1 MEKNKILIK
10 PPLGLMPKKLFL
22 EQRFENI
29 KEAIE
34 RYVKADKEIPNDW
47 LDEYEEIL
55 NYLKKN
61 ENK

>member
-34 RYVKADKEIPNDW
+34 RYVKANMEIPTEW
-47 LDEYEEIL
+47 LDEYVEIQE
-55 NYLKKN
+55 YLKNTKV
-61 ENK
+61 

>member
-10 PPLGLMPKKLFL
+10 PPLGLMPKRLFL
-22 EQRFENI
+22 EQRFEDI

-34 RYVKADKEIPNDW
+34 RYVKANMEIPTEW